1 MAFSITSSFDPA
13 YYLSQNPDVAAA
25 IEAGLFESAE
35 QHFNQFGF
43 SEGRDPNPY
52 FDTSFY
58 LEQNPDVAAAGIN
71 PLNHFNQFGETE
83 GRSPNAIFNPT
94 YYLEQNPDVA
104 ASGISPFLH
113 FINHGAGEGRSP
125 NASVASQTSE
135 GFDEAAYLAANPDI
149 ADAVA
154 NGTLSSGFEHWLLFG
169 FDEGRSGAQN
179 AAGNPI
185 DQPNNSG
192 TPSDNPDD
200 SPADPDAPV
209 GGGGAPDTTPPTITS
224 SSTFEINE
232 NETDVGTIIANEAST
247 FSLVGGVDQ
256 ALFQIDANTGDL
268 TFAAAP
274 DFEIPQDAGSNN
286 VYEVEVEA
294 QDASGNTSTAA
305 ITVTVV
311 DAAEVNG
318 GSIQAAINA
327 ATAGDT
333 IYVAAGSYAENLV
346 IDKAITIKALNG
358 GDVNIAPAS
367 GVAVTFATGVDG
379 DVTLDGLDLVGN
391 GTSTRGID
399 VTPGANIGTLT
410 FTNGEINGFTE
421 RGIFST
427 DDADPTNLLAMGA
440 LVVSNSTLSDNG
452 DGGGNTAHI
461 KLFGFNGNATFENI
475 NIVGHPGG
483 PVIGSRPDN
492 AIELIGG
499 LNAPN
504 SANPAPASSPDIGTV
519 VFNGVSVSGEY
530 DKNPIA
536 IFNFGELDGLS
547 ITGLDLSGAVSSWKL
562 FNIDGV
568 TETNIDGSSYG
579 ITFPNTTDVVAE
591 FQGEKSA
598 NQGTVDS
605 TITGTSSSDQLNGKE
620 GNDILNGGDGND
632 ILIGGD
638 GNNQLNGGVGIDVA
652 VFSGNFQ
659 DYTTDLLANGN
670 FHVEDANGVNTLTD
684 VENLVFADAVYNLEL
699 EALTRYDQDVTPE
712 IIFGSG
718 NANGSFTTSIVD
730 NTDHSLELG
739 IRGKLRFDSNNQP
752 AGIYN
757 SNGDGTFTF
766 DAAIAPGGFS
776 FDANSPTT
784 PVWNFEFAVNTDL
797 DGGSGKV
804 LSDYTYVL
812 ELDSDPTID
821 TNFLTFDP
829 IITDLGAD
837 HAIGDNSTGNG
848 AGQTARVATVIDADL
863 YQQLI
868 DANNVAQQ
876 SWNYE
881 FFNDGADNPLATF
894 DPTDEG
900 IYTIK
905 LSAYDGGDLVN
916 VVSINMVTEAPVV
929 P

>member
-1 MAFSITSSFDPA
+1 MAFSITSSFDSDF
-13 YYLSQNPDVAAA
+13 YLSQNPDVAAA

-113 FINHGAGEGRSP
+113 FINHGASEGRSP

-149 ADAVA
+149 ADAIA
-154 NGTLSSGFEHWLLFG
+154 NGTFSSGYEHWLLFG
-169 FDEGRSGAQN
+169 FDESRSGAQN
-179 AAGNPI
+179 TSGDPI
-185 DQPNNSG
+185 DQPSNDG
-192 TPSDNPDD
+192 TPNDSPDD
-200 SPADPDAPV
+200 SPADPDAPGA
-209 GGGGAPDTTPPTITS
+209 GGGGGGVTPDTTPPTITS
-224 SSTFEINE
+224 SPTFEINE
-232 NETDVGTIIANEAST
+232 NETDVGTITANEAST
-247 FSLVGGVDQ
+247 FSIVGGDDQ
-256 ALFQIDANTGDL
+256 ALFQINSNTGAL
-268 TFAAAP
+268 SFASAA
-274 DFEIPQDAGSNN
+274 DFENPQDAGSNN
-286 VYEVEVEA
+286 VYEVEVQA
-294 QDASGNTSTAA
+294 QDASGNTSTAVIA
-305 ITVTVV
+305 VTVE
-311 DAAEVNG
+311 DASEVNG
-318 GSIQAAINA
+318 GTIQAAIDA
-327 ATAGDT
+327 ANAGDT
-333 IYVAAGSYAENLV
+333 IYVAAGTYAENLV

-410 FTNGEINGFTE
+410 FTNGEINGFTD

-427 DDADPTNLLAMGA
+427 DNADPTNLLAMGA

-475 NIVGHPGG
+475 GLVGQSGG
-483 PVIGSRPDN
+483 SAIGSRPDN

-504 SANPAPASSPDIGTV
+504 SANPAPANSPDIGTV
-519 VFNGVSVSGEY
+519 TFNGVTVSGEY
-530 DKNPIA
+530 HKNPIG

-598 NQGTVDS
+598 NQGTVD
-605 TITGTSSSDQLNGKE
+605 TIITGTSSSDQLNGKE
-620 GNDILNGGDGND
+620 GNDTLNGGDGND
-632 ILIGGD
+632 ILIGLAGD
-638 GNNQLNGGVGIDVA
+638 DRI
-652 VFSGNFQ
+652 
-659 DYTTDLLANGN
+659 
-670 FHVEDANGVNTLTD
+670 
-684 VENLVFADAVYNLEL
+684 
-699 EALTRYDQDVTPE
+699 
-712 IIFGSG
+712 
-718 NANGSFTTSIVD
+718 
-730 NTDHSLELG
+730 
-739 IRGKLRFDSNNQP
+739 
-752 AGIYN
+752 
-757 SNGDGTFTF
+757 
-766 DAAIAPGGFS
+766 
-776 FDANSPTT
+776 
-784 PVWNFEFAVNTDL
+784 
-797 DGGSGKV
+797 
-804 LSDYTYVL
+804 
-812 ELDSDPTID
+812 
-821 TNFLTFDP
+821 
-829 IITDLGAD
+829 
-837 HAIGDNSTGNG
+837 
-848 AGQTARVATVIDADL
+848 
-863 YQQLI
+863 
-868 DANNVAQQ
+868 
-876 SWNYE
+876 
-881 FFNDGADNPLATF
+881 
-894 DPTDEG
+894 
-900 IYTIK
+900 
-905 LSAYDGGDLVN
+905 DGGDGIDSAIFSGGSENFTLTRQADGSIVVVDNVGTDGTDTVVN
-916 VVSINMVTEAPVV
+916 VENFVFVGGTTET
-929 P
+929 